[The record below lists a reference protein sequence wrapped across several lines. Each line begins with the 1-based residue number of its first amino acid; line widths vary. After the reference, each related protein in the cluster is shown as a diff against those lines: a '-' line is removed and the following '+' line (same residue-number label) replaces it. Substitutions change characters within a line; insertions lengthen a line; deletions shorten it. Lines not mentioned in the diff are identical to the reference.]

1 MRDEKKRTI
10 TKIQLWKKTKDEV
23 RNEGYLER
31 ESWRT
36 GQRRSQRLKDVR
48 GYREIPCVLHLLKN
62 TRKGVIYIY
71 LFGMIFFFFFVRL
84 LIKV

>member
-1 MRDEKKRTI
+1 MKKKTI

-36 GQRRSQRLKDVR
+36 GQRRSQRVKGCPWLQ
-48 GYREIPCVLHLLKN
+48 GN
-62 TRKGVIYIY
+62 TMRPTSTEEYSKGCDIYIFIWNDFFL
-71 LFGMIFFFFFVRL
+71 LFL
-84 LIKV
+84 